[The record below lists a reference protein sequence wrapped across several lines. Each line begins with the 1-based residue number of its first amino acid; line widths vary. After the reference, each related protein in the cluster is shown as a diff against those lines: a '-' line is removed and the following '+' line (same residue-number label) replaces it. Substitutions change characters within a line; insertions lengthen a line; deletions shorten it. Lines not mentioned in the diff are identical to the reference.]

1 MNRLIKPFK
10 DFKPFDGHPV
20 RALSHSP
27 SGEKFLCCCGNNQAK
42 VFTSDGSKHHSTI
55 RGDMYILDM
64 ANTRGH
70 VASINDGK
78 WHPQS
83 EALFITA
90 SQDGTIRQWDC
101 SVDPVGIDS

>member
-1 MNRLIKPFK
+1 LRRERIVELNVIRDEAIDGRLANFVVNSRMK
-10 DFKPFDGHPV
+10 
-20 RALSHSP
+20 
-27 SGEKFLCCCGNNQAK
+27 N
-42 VFTSDGSKHHSTI
+42 HSTI

-70 VASINDGK
+70 VASINDGR